1 MSTKSKT
8 TRTVQ
13 VDRIY
18 INATPQAIWDAL
30 TQPGWAW
37 TRTYGETMKAL
48 GMPAVTVDGEVI
60 EADPPRKLVQIWRL
74 LMDPRVA
81 AEGVARFDY
90 EIEHVTGGVTR
101 LTVTHDVSGAPTLTS
116 LVSGDSE
123 SARGRAGWSQALA
136 DLKTQLEAGGQRP
149 DPAPTI
155 PLRA

>member
-1 MSTKSKT
+1 MSTKSKA

-37 TRTYGETMKAL
+37 TRAYGETMKAL
-48 GMPAVTVDGEVI
+48 GMPDVTVDI
-60 EADPPRKLVQIWRL
+60 EP
-74 LMDPRVA
+74 
-81 AEGVARFDY
+81 
-90 EIEHVTGGVTR
+90 VTGGVTR

-116 LVSGDSE
+116 LVSGDSD